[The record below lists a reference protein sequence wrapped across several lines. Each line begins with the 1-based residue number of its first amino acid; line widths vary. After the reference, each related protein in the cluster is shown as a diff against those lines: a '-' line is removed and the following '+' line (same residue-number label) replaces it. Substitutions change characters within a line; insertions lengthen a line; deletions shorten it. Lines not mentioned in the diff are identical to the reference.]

1 MAFGYGVHQCVG
13 QNLARMEL
21 DVVYSTLLRRIPTL
35 RLATPADEL
44 RFKDDAIVWGLY
56 ELPVTW

>member
-1 MAFGYGVHQCVG
+1 QCIG

-21 DVVYSTLLRRIPTL
+21 DVVYSTLLRRVPTL
-35 RLATPADEL
+35 RLAAPVEEL
-44 RFKDDAIVWGLY
+44 GFKDDAIVYGLY